1 MVQIIVIRE
10 RNLISVQYPIF
21 N

>member
-10 RNLISVQYPIF
+10 QSLISVQYPIF